1 MSRAS
6 RTTPGG
12 RRCVPAAYMASCSL
26 PASVMTSYQ
35 ASLTPSLLCPT
46 RYPTVLAFPRFFL
59 GFIFCALSSS
69 IFHFLRS
76 LTLNFTFLQN
86 LFRESIVLFIPTT
99 FWALKRKK
107 HMSLK
112 CFNFLLALE
121 PKNLFT
127 TCHSRLSN
135 FPLSI
140 LRLHL
145 NLLPMTS
152 KSSVIPI
159 YSLCSLA
166 LHPVLHLP
174 LSRPSI
180 LSLHL

>member
-86 LFRESIVLFIPTT
+86 LFASLSCFLLLQHSGYSKGRNIC
-99 FWALKRKK
+99 
-107 HMSLK
+107 LK